1 MDFVFKDNLKTII
14 LFVDSE
20 FDDLFIPF
28 IENDEFSE
36 RIFYWIKNY

>member
-20 FDDLFIPF
+20 FDDLFIPKYF
-28 IENDEFSE
+28 IENMNFLIFE
-36 RIFYWIKNY
+36 RIFY